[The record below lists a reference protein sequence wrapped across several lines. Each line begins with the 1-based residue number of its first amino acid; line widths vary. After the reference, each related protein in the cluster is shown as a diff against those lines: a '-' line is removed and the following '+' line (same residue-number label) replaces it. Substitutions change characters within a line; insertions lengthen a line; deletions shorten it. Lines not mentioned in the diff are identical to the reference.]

1 MGRVLATSR
10 WFAGVVKTES
20 CLASEEL
27 SRNAGSLM
35 CQAHAAQDRA
45 ARDPMLPEVLLMRRS
60 YRSLLAAV
68 LLSVP
73 TAMPAFAQDSPPN
86 ILLILFDDVGFSDF
100 GAYGGYARTPKID
113 ALAQDGVM
121 LSRFY
126 SSPFCGPSRAMLMTG
141 MDNHQVGMGTLVET
155 VTPEMRNFPGYSMT
169 WEAHQKTLASLL
181 SEAGYQTFV
190 TGKWGIG
197 KTGANLPNKFGFDR
211 SYVMDATGGSNYDA
225 SPYLPG
231 YDDVPWFEDGEPV
244 TLPKDYYSSRSLVDK
259 LIEYVDEGDPNKPFF
274 GFLSLQAVH
283 IPVQAPTSYIDGY
296 NGVFDA
302 GWNVMRDE
310 KLKRAIELGLVP
322 PTTKLSPAPETHR
335 AWEALS
341 EEDKAVS
348 VREMQVN
355 AGMIEAAD
363 ANIGRLLDHL
373 EARGTLEN
381 TIVIV
386 TSDNGAESAETEFK
400 GALQTALL
408 EAVKLIEG
416 LDTSYDN
423 LGQPGSLTAIGPEWA
438 AVSSAPFD
446 LYKFYSSEG
455 GLRVPLVISGPG
467 ISASGIVNAPIHV
480 ADLVPTLLDAA
491 GVSYDADDF
500 YGRSAIPVLTGAA
513 KTSYSDEE
521 SFGFEVSGN
530 AALYRG
536 NWKITRLSAPLG
548 DSQWRLYDLSTD
560 PGETTDLSA
569 EYPELLENM
578 KAEYRSYSQKVGVFE
593 LGPDDSAIKQLFKN
607 IATKSLHK
615 YWPYLVGVVIA
626 LLSAVYVAVRFAK
639 LLIRNAA
646 A

>member
-1 MGRVLATSR
+1 
-10 WFAGVVKTES
+10 
-20 CLASEEL
+20 
-27 SRNAGSLM
+27 
-35 CQAHAAQDRA
+35 
-45 ARDPMLPEVLLMRRS
+45 MRRS
-60 YRSLLAAV
+60 YHSLLAAL

-73 TAMPAFAQDSPPN
+73 TATPAFAQDSRSRPN

-113 ALAQDGVM
+113 ALARDGVM
-121 LSRFY
+121 ASRFY

-155 VTPEMRNFPGYSMT
+155 VTPEMRSFRGYSMT
-169 WEAHQKTLASLL
+169 WEAKQKTLASRL

-231 YDDVPWFEDGEPV
+231 YDDVDWFEDDEPV
-244 TLPKDYYSSRSLVDK
+244 NLPKDYYSSRSLVDK
-259 LIEYVDEGDPNKPFF
+259 LIEYIDGSDRGKPFF

-283 IPVQAPTSYIDGY
+283 IPVQAPKSYIDSY

-302 GWNVMRDE
+302 GWDVMREE
-310 KLKRAIELGLVP
+310 KLKRVIELGLVP
-322 PTTKLSPAPETHR
+322 PTTKLSAAPETHR
-335 AWEALS
+335 AWKDLS
-341 EEDKAVS
+341 KGDKAS
-348 VREMQVN
+348 SAREMQVN
-355 AGMIEAAD
+355 AAMITAAD

-373 EARGTLEN
+373 EARGALEN

-386 TSDNGAESAETEFK
+386 TSDNGAEAAKTEFQ
-400 GALQTALL
+400 GALQTAFL

-455 GLRVPLVISGPG
+455 GLRVPLVIAGPG
-467 ISASGIVNAPIHV
+467 ITASGIVDAPIHV

-500 YGRSAIPVLTGAA
+500 YGRSAMPVLTGAA
-513 KTSYSDEE
+513 PDRLLRREE
-521 SFGFEVSGN
+521 
-530 AALYRG
+530 L
-536 NWKITRLSAPLG
+536 WL
-548 DSQWRLYDLSTD
+548 
-560 PGETTDLSA
+560 
-569 EYPELLENM
+569 
-578 KAEYRSYSQKVGVFE
+578 
-593 LGPDDSAIKQLFKN
+593 
-607 IATKSLHK
+607 
-615 YWPYLVGVVIA
+615 
-626 LLSAVYVAVRFAK
+626 
-639 LLIRNAA
+639 
-646 A
+646 